1 MSMLIKASLGAR
13 ICQTKRS
20 WIAGA
25 IAAILACSSG
35 ESPVGPATQSRVSAE
50 VSSPRN
56 YSFSITSRDRTV
68 YLRLFRA
75 RSEGVESL
83 SAFMARMFASADSA
97 GAIRL
102 VVDLHS
108 VRGGDSFLV
117 VPLLRGVLT
126 REQFV
131 RRGGLVVIVGPNSFS
146 PTQNAARLLEQC
158 AHPILIE
165 GRLAKTA
172 ALVND

>member
-1 MSMLIKASLGAR
+1 MSKLMTASPGVR
-13 ICQTKRS
+13 IRHTKRS
-20 WIAGA
+20 WIAGT

-56 YSFSITSRDRTV
+56 YSFSITSPDRTV
-68 YLRLFRA
+68 HLRLFRA
-75 RSEGVESL
+75 RSDGVESL
-83 SAFMARMFASADSA
+83 SEFMTRMFASADSA

-117 VPLLRGVLT
+117 VPLLRGVLA

-131 RRGGLVVIVGPNSFS
+131 RRGGLVVIVGPDSFS

-158 AHPILIE
+158 AHP
-165 GRLAKTA
+165 
-172 ALVND
+172 